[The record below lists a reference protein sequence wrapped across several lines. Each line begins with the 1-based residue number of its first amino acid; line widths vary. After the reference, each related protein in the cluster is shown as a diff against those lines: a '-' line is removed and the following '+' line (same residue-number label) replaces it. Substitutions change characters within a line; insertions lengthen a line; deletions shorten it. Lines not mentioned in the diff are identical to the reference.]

1 MSNAT
6 LKKFVLAPIVI
17 SAAVF
22 GTLTLPLAILGKQ
35 PIAIQFQ
42 QEPLFQ
48 GQLRDV
54 ATPYLGLATILSLGA
69 GVAGIA
75 LSGWQRSTL
84 KSSEVEAQLSDLARN
99 LKEKEAQLEALK
111 LSESRLVASGL
122 SAFVDENMP
131 LESVAKTPT
140 VNQTRPEMATNP
152 PLETKTMA
160 TSTFRVVNTPIQH
173 RESEFITAQE
183 LAQAKP
189 YYVSHTQNVGSAP
202 AAARFASAQG
212 FLGHTQAKA
221 AVNQPTNASSLA
233 AQDVELLY
241 SQMQEIMAQ
250 MESVQAA
257 LSQTRTNPKPDNGAS
272 HQVTPSWVVH
282 ERVS

>member
-35 PIAIQFQ
+35 PIEIQFQ

-69 GVAGIA
+69 GFASIA
-75 LSGWQRSTL
+75 FSGWQRSTY
-84 KSSEVEAQLSDLARN
+84 KSSQVEAQLSDLARS

-122 SAFVDENMP
+122 SAFVDENLP
-131 LESVAKTPT
+131 LESAVKTHSANHNI
-140 VNQTRPEMATNP
+140 VGVETNL
-152 PLETKTMA
+152 PLETKTTA
-160 TSTFRVVNTPIQH
+160 ASTFKVLNTPIQH
-173 RESEFITAQE
+173 RESELITAQE

-189 YYVSHTQNVGSAP
+189 YYVTHTQNVGSTS
-202 AAARFASAQG
+202 AAVQFASAQG
-212 FLGHTQAKA
+212 FLGHAQPKP
-221 AVNQPTNASSLA
+221 AVDPSTSASPLA
-233 AQDVELLY
+233 SQDVQLLY

-257 LSQTRTNPKPDNGAS
+257 LSQNNNGTS
-272 HQVTPSWVVH
+272 PQVSPSWTVH